1 MQQHFVYCGD
11 EGIISQHQ
19 KQKYGLF
26 LWKSTKKKKKNLTLM
41 GNPSLRRPR
50 STPPSLNYWPR
61 KVRGVFRRF
70 SITARLRPITTDS
83 GQRTWRMIGCVSVTP
98 PAQSARGRVVEIA
111 GQIMLLADAS
121 LITALLSIS
130 NYTGCLAEREG
141 RWTFYWKSL
150 YWQYSHQAVM
160 ASPPPPPP
168 PSRLKAAT
176 FFFSSRVV
184 AARSSSRISF

>member
-11 EGIISQHQ
+11 EGVVSQQ
-19 KQKYGLF
+19 QTRRGDTEIWAPSVGIY
-26 LWKSTKKKKKNLTLM
+26 KKTKNLWLWWKIHRAKA
-41 GNPSLRRPR
+41 PQHAAIF
-50 STPPSLNYWPR
+50 
-61 KVRGVFRRF
+61 KVLTAGRCEEFCRF

-83 GQRTWRMIGCVSVTP
+83 GQGTWRMIGCVSVTP
-98 PAQSARGRVVEIA
+98 PAQSARGRVDEIA

-141 RWTFYWKSL
+141 RWTSYWKSL

-160 ASPPPPPP
+160 ASPP
-168 PSRLKAAT
+168 SRRLKADV
-176 FFFSSRVV
+176 FSSRVV